1 MASTAGSTPLDAGA
15 GSTNASAPSVSR
27 KSAGFQD
34 TAVRDGVL
42 AAWDAA
48 GEAGACL
55 GTADGGDGSSADDG
69 SLNGDATDAALAGI

>member
-1 MASTAGSTPLDAGA
+1 MTAGGYSRLDTGNASSDAA
-15 GSTNASAPSVSR
+15 GSLASR